1 MARHRRMVAPIV
13 SIKHILNQ
21 EDAAIAS
28 GAVRVVPLVK
38 AVAQLAAVSDPQ
50 DVVEGS
56 IIKAVH
62 IEHWFKSTA
71 ASGSGCKFQL
81 VIEKVIGAQASVTF
95 TQMNSLNLYPNK
107 KNVLFISQG
116 IVGDLNTRTIP
127 IFNDWILIPKG
138 KQRFG
143 LDDELTMTVS
153 STNAASRSCGIV
165 VYKEYK

>member
-1 MARHRRMVAPIV
+1 MAAPIV

-21 EDAAIAS
+21 EDSAIAS
-28 GAVRVVPLVK
+28 GAVRVVPIIV
-38 AVAQLAAVSDPQ
+38 AVAQLAAVATPQ

-81 VIEKVIGAQASVTF
+81 VIEKVIAGQASITF
-95 TQMNSLNLYPNK
+95 AQMNNLNLYPNK
-107 KNVLFISQG
+107 KNVLYISQG

-127 IFNDWILIPKG
+127 IFNDWIGIPKG

-143 LDDELTMTVS
+143 LGDEFTMTIS